1 MKVSEMEIT
10 EEDISQSTKMEVL
23 GPAYFAS
30 RRAVQR
36 FMEHFEAEHFKPLT
50 DKIVKQATDEIR
62 DKLWDDVATF
72 FLSDAESNLQN
83 NMWRQVEDCV
93 QALLGGK
100 EWALK
105 RYALGDRYDDKA
117 IREAVA
123 KHIPSELQDARVADL
138 EAEVA
143 RLKSDLEFY
152 RRNR

>member
-1 MKVSEMEIT
+1 MTEAAIT
-10 EEDISQSTKMEVL
+10 EEDIFQGTNMEVL

-50 DKIVKQATDEIR
+50 DKIVKQATDQIR
-62 DKLWDDVATF
+62 ETLWDDVATF
-72 FLSDAESNLQN
+72 FLSDAESNLQS
-83 NMWRQVEDCV
+83 NMWRQVDDCV

-105 RYALGDRYDDKA
+105 RYALQGRYDDKA

-123 KHIPSELQDARVADL
+123 KHIPKELQDMRVADL
-138 EAEVA
+138 EAEVV
-143 RLKSDLEFY
+143 RLKSDIEFY
-152 RRNR
+152 RRSR